1 MALVRTLSQ
10 SMIKP
15 TKWPVCPGKTQISLG
30 IHPSDQSSLSTWRSL
45 SSLVTHWVHNAIS
58 DQTTDAQ
65 ADLSLPWT
73 QRLFCWFC
81 HAAARMSW
89 PIVSDYRQEL
99 AEVKKELVEV
109 ENEIDA
115 LLQRQSQL
123 FSRKD
128 ELEAILR
135 QSTCTSKTNDKDEKW
150 EKTGTVKI
158 RKFWTPQKKSTVI
171 IVNIVKFKTKIG
183 HPKICCNH
191 PEIWTRL
198 LYQRVMHP
206 KDVDGIANSVD
217 PDQTAPDLGLH
228 CLLRPVCPKT

>member
-1 MALVRTLSQ
+1 
-10 SMIKP
+10 
-15 TKWPVCPGKTQISLG
+15 
-30 IHPSDQSSLSTWRSL
+30 
-45 SSLVTHWVHNAIS
+45 
-58 DQTTDAQ
+58 
-65 ADLSLPWT
+65 
-73 QRLFCWFC
+73 
-81 HAAARMSW
+81 MSW

-135 QSTCTSKTNDKDEKW
+135 QSTCISKTNDKDEKW

-171 IVNIVKFKTKIG
+171 IVNIVKYRKIQKKIG
-183 HPKICCNH
+183 HPKICYNH
-191 PEIWTRL
+191 PEI
-198 LYQRVMHP
+198 
-206 KDVDGIANSVD
+206 
-217 PDQTAPDLGLH
+217 
-228 CLLRPVCPKT
+228 